1 MASQVSHIIY
11 AQEYLA
17 KMPVNGIKNP
27 DEFVL
32 GCVFPDIRR
41 IDETIKR
48 KDTHLRF
55 NPIDLDFSGLTDF
68 EAGWKFHL
76 YSDMRREEILNNHG
90 FYDLPY
96 TTEFANLPAKTLE
109 DELIYDTCQNWEKW
123 VVYFN
128 NVPTIETG
136 ANVTRETFSLWYAI
150 VAKYLEKRP
159 DNKSIRIFFSKQS
172 SLVSKAS
179 DIIKI
184 VEKLRKDKRVI
195 ELLKKVKEEIV

>member
-11 AQEYLA
+11 AQEYLS

-55 NPIDLDFSGLTDF
+55 DPIDLDFSGLTDF
-68 EAGWKFHL
+68 ESGWKFHL
-76 YSDMRREEILNNHG
+76 YCDMRREEILNSYG
-90 FYDLPY
+90 FYKLPH
-96 TTEFANLPAKTLE
+96 TSDFANLPAKTLE
-109 DELIYDTCQNWEKW
+109 DELIYDACQNWEKW
-123 VVYFN
+123 IVYFN
-128 NVPTIETG
+128 NVPAIETS
-136 ANVTRETFSLWYAI
+136 ANVTWETFSLWYAI
-150 VAKYLEKRP
+150 IAKYLERKP

-172 SLVSKAS
+172 SLVRKAS

-184 VEKLRKDKRVI
+184 VEKLRKDKRAV
-195 ELLKKVKEEIV
+195 ELLRKVKEEIV

>member
-11 AQEYLA
+11 AQKYLE
-17 KMPVNGIKNP
+17 KSQINGIKNP

-55 NPIDLDFSGLTDF
+55 DPIDLDFSGLTDF

-76 YSDMRREEILNNHG
+76 YCDMRREEILNRYG
-90 FYDLPY
+90 FYNLSY
-96 TTEFANLPAKTLE
+96 TSDFANLPAKTLE
-109 DELIYDTCQNWEKW
+109 DELIYDACQNWEKW

-128 NVPTIETG
+128 NVPAIETG

-150 VAKYLEKRP
+150 IAKYLEKKP
-159 DNKSIRIFFSKQS
+159 NNKSISIFFSKQS

-184 VEKLRKDKRVI
+184 VEKLRKDNRAVEI
-195 ELLKKVKEEIV
+195 LKIIKEEIV